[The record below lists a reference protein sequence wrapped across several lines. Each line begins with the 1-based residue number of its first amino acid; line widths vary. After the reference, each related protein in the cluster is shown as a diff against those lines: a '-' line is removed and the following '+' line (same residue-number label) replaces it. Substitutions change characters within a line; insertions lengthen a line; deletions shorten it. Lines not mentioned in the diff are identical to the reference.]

1 MAFVTPAF
9 VMAASAVASAAAAGY
24 SAYAQAQAGA
34 YQEKVAQQNAEFQRK
49 LNDSNAARARL
60 DSLASESALADQNRR
75 RLSTLRAAIGAA
87 GVGFGG
93 SPLEIVADSAK
104 NASKDLEYLKW
115 NNSNREYDVQLG
127 GQVAERN
134 YLFDAQQGSFQKQ
147 AAFGTLLGGV
157 AQAAGTGAKAYE
169 MYKAQE

>member
-1 MAFVTPAF
+1 MSFVTPAF
-9 VMAASAVASAAAAGY
+9 VMAASAVAAAGA
-24 SAYAQAQAGA
+24 SAFSFVQQQQAAS
-34 YQEKVAQQNAEFQRK
+34 YQQRVAEQNAEFQRK